1 MFLRI
6 LEYYNGVLFLT
17 TNRVGKLDPAIT
29 SRVHLNLHYR
39 RLQADEFRNVFN
51 LNIEKLEQ
59 IEQQRAE
66 LFSERKLYILKDEI
80 LQFASDH
87 FRATGSGRE
96 SWNGRQI
103 RNAFL
108 IASSL
113 ARYEAEAQGADFQP
127 QLRAS
132 HFKEVETVTREFD
145 LFRKHLKG
153 GDDEEVARRKEE
165 RDDTWEEAES
175 KMAGQQQPPPQGFQH
190 GVKTYHSPGAQSN
203 IPPGYPP
210 AQADPS
216 PHSTPSR
223 SYAPG
228 HSYSTPGP
236 AHLSSGAPS
245 NAPSGYPP
253 APRDPSPHS
262 TPSRSYAP
270 GPSYSTPAPAHLAPE
285 YTHTNHH
292 ATPPGAPYV
301 QQSRS

>member
-39 RLQADEFRNVFN
+39 RLGAEQFRNVFN

-66 LFSERKLYILKDEI
+66 LFSEPKLYIVKDEI
-80 LQFASDH
+80 LKFASEH
-87 FRATGSGRE
+87 FRDTGSGRE

-113 ARYEAEAQGADFQP
+113 ARYEAEAQGEDFQP

-132 HFKEVETVTREFD
+132 HFREVETVTREFD
-145 LFRKHLKG
+145 SFRKHLKG

-165 RDDTWEEAES
+165 RDDTWEEVEG
-175 KMAGQQQPPPQGFQH
+175 KMPGQQQQQHGFQT
-190 GVKTYHSPGAQSN
+190 GVKTYHSPGPQPGIA
-203 IPPGYPP
+203 PGYPP
-210 AQADPS
+210 DPS
-216 PHSTPSR
+216 PRSTPSR
-223 SYAPG
+223 SYAP
-228 HSYSTPGP
+228 
-236 AHLSSGAPS
+236 APQ
-245 NAPSGYPP
+245 
-253 APRDPSPHS
+253 
-262 TPSRSYAP
+262 YA
-270 GPSYSTPAPAHLAPE
+270 TPAPAYLSPGAPANVPAGYPPVAREPSPHLTPSRVFALDSQYATPAPANSSPE
-285 YTHTNHH
+285 YAPTNHP
-292 ATPPGAPYV
+292 AAPPGAPLV
-301 QQSRS
+301 PQPRP